1 MLNLGQVVP
10 HEALGMANYTKNLF
24 IGVAGAETINLTH
37 HITAYAT
44 PSTPCDYPRS
54 ASCPL
59 PPGNARKALVP
70 RRDEHR

>member
-37 HITAYAT
+37 HITAYF
-44 PSTPCDYPRS
+44 PK
-54 ASCPL
+54 PL
-59 PPGNARKALVP
+59 PAPLADLQATTLGKALVAA
-70 RRDEHR
+70 